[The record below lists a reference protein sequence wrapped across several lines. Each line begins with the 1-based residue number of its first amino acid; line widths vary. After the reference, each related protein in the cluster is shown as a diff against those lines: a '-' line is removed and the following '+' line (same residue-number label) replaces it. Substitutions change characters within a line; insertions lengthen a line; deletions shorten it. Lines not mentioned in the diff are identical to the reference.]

1 MDKVHEN
8 IIEILWVYEE
18 LRAANE
24 VMDMKEISRRFS
36 LGTVS
41 GADLLKEDI
50 CSWAEEFEKIEQ
62 EYPDDYLNN
71 IIAFAKI
78 KIKEKYGRPNVEI
91 PAVLNYIDWDLYYRQ
106 KEWLA
111 RQVAELEPTGS
122 EAIQYPEGILN
133 FMDQIQDAY
142 ELTKTKMPWYTENWY
157 DDAIVKT
164 MKSLKIPVTDANM
177 YRAKRAVKQIFDDK
191 SDREELL
198 IQYIRNEFEE

>member
-24 VMDMKEISRRFS
+24 IMDMKEISRRFS

-41 GADLLKEDI
+41 GADLLKENI

-71 IIAFAKI
+71 IRAFAKT
-78 KIKEKYGRPNVEI
+78 KFKGKYRRQKVDLSE
-91 PAVLNYIDWDLYYRQ
+91 VLDNIDWDLYYRQ

-111 RQVAELEPTGS
+111 RQVSELEPTGS
-122 EAIQYPEGILN
+122 DASQYPEGILN

-142 ELTKTKMPWYTENWY
+142 ELDGADIPWYSEQWY
-157 DDAIVKT
+157 ESDIVKA
-164 MKSLKIPVTDANM
+164 MEELDIPVTPANLL
-177 YRAKRAVKQIFDDK
+177 RAKVAVEGLFDNL
-191 SDREELL
+191 SNRWEVLL
-198 IQYIRNEFEE
+198 SCIESAF